1 MKKNAEPPAAFEV
14 STRPDDRIVVT
25 IAAGA
30 PGPAGPAGEGVTVFS
45 QASEPTANQPGDLWL
60 EPAGPGLSNLY
71 VWDGSAWV
79 SVAGSSSSSCSH
91 VVSETVPPAGAVGD
105 LWINPA
111 CTAASGVEF
120 DADNPITVTEPL
132 VTSQTNGD
140 VIGLSADG
148 QNFYQPMIV
157 GAVPIVVDGVRYM
170 IPVIE
175 E

>member
-1 MKKNAEPPAAFEV
+1 MSNPV
-14 STRPDDRIVVT
+14 NVVRPYPGPVEIVVSS
-25 IAAGA
+25 GLR
-30 PGPAGPAGEGVTVFS
+30 GPAGESVTVFTDTT
-45 QASEPTANQPGDLWL
+45 EPTANRPGDIWL
-60 EPAGPGLSNLY
+60 KPTGNGDTSSLL
-71 VWDGSAWV
+71 VWDGAEWV
-79 SVAGSSSSSCSH
+79 LVSSTSGGESCSH
-91 VVSETVPPAGAVGD
+91 VVSETEPPAGDVGD

-132 VTSQTNGD
+132 VTSQSNGD

-148 QNFYQPMIV
+148 QNFYQPMII